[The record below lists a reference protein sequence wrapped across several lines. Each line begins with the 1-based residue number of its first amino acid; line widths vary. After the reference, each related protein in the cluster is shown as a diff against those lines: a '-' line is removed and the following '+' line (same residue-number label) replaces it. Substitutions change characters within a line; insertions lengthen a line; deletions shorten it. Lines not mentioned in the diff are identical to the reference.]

1 MGRMATET
9 VFAKIVSGDIPV
21 NILAETERVIAFP
34 DASPQAPVH
43 ILVIPKT
50 TEYVNVAQL
59 AAGDPELLAE
69 MVAVAQQMADEHANG
84 DFRIIFNSGE
94 SAGQTV
100 FHVHAHV
107 LAGGLEERSLV
118 GS

>member
-1 MGRMATET
+1 MAEQTI
-9 VFAKIVSGDIPV
+9 FGKIVSGELEV
-21 NILAETERVIAFP
+21 ERLAETDRVIAFP
-34 DASPQAPVH
+34 DIAPQAAVH

-50 TEYVNVAQL
+50 TEYTNVTEL

-69 MVAVAQQMADEHANG
+69 MVSVAHQLANEHADG
-84 DFRIIFNSGE
+84 DYRLIFNNGE
-94 SAGQTV
+94 RAGQTV

-107 LAGGLEERSLV
+107 LAGDLNERTLV